1 VSALAV
7 ADEVL
12 KVLVAQYPAT
22 PEPQWAQLGGPILT
36 CTSTAVGAISS
47 SELPLFP
54 DNAKCGSIDNHT
66 LMLVI
71 ARECGITFD
80 QEGRTVPSK
89 IEAVSR
95 TMETDAE
102 AFDGVLDT
110 LTGAERVIGVPS
122 ISYLN
127 EGGLAITSMTIIV
140 TES

>member
-1 VSALAV
+1 MTALAV

-12 KVLVAQYPAT
+12 KVLGVVYPAT
-22 PEPQWAQLGGPILT
+22 PEPQWAQLGAPILT
-36 CTSTAVGAISS
+36 CQSTAVGVISS

-80 QEGRTVPSK
+80 QEGRTVPAK

-102 AFDGVLDT
+102 ALDNVLDT
-110 LTGAERVIGVPS
+110 LNGDERIIGVPS

-127 EGGLAITSMTIIV
+127 EGGLAVTSMTIVV
-140 TES
+140 TDV